1 MNKGEIV
8 IYQTQDGS
16 TSLEVRLENDTVWLN
31 RQQLSVLFDRDVKTI
46 GKHIN
51 NALKEELT
59 EIPTVAKFATVQKEG
74 NRQVERN
81 VEFYNLE
88 MIISIGYRVKS
99 KRGVQFRIWANKI
112 LKDYLVKGYAV
123 NEKMKLQQYTDLK
136 QTVKLLSH
144 VLESKELSAD
154 EATGLLQVIS
164 DYTYALDTLD
174 RYDYQQLTV
183 ERTTEEEPFRATYET
198 AMKAIRYLQDKFGD
212 SGLFGNEKD
221 ESFKSSINTIYQ
233 TFDGQELYPSVE
245 EKAAM
250 LLYLV
255 TKNHSFSDG
264 NKRIAAFLFL
274 WFLEKNGILYKPGGT
289 KLIENNTLVALTLMI
304 AESRT
309 EEKDTIVKVVVNLI
323 NQNN

>member
-99 KRGVQFRIWANKI
+99 KRGVQFQVTESNMSIRIHFFTKI
-112 LKDYLVKGYAV
+112 
-123 NEKMKLQQYTDLK
+123 MKF
-136 QTVKLLSH
+136 
-144 VLESKELSAD
+144 
-154 EATGLLQVIS
+154 IS
-164 DYTYALDTLD
+164 
-174 RYDYQQLTV
+174 LTV
-183 ERTTEEEPFRATYET
+183 
-198 AMKAIRYLQDKFGD
+198 
-212 SGLFGNEKD
+212 N
-221 ESFKSSINTIYQ
+221 N
-233 TFDGQELYPSVE
+233 
-245 EKAAM
+245 
-250 LLYLV
+250 
-255 TKNHSFSDG
+255 NSDRQG
-264 NKRIAAFLFL
+264 K
-274 WFLEKNGILYKPGGT
+274 
-289 KLIENNTLVALTLMI
+289 
-304 AESRT
+304 
-309 EEKDTIVKVVVNLI
+309 
-323 NQNN
+323 